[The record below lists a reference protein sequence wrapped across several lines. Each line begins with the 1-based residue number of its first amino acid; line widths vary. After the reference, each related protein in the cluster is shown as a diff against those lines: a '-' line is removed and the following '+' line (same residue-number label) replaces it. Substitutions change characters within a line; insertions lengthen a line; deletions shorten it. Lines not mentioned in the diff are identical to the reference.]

1 MSTVNI
7 TDPNETYTLS
17 QFIALKDMDS
27 VTYSKYAV
35 FEQSLTEPDM
45 IYAIDNVIYTY
56 MDELKSL
63 KKCVVVSEEEK
74 MKYAYKPKL
83 LAFDIYGSVETY
95 FVILAMNGMC
105 NLKEFTLEQNRFYAL
120 TPSDMVNM
128 MNSIYNAE
136 RDYLSKNRNN
146 VGISQS

>member
-1 MSTVNI
+1 MSAVNI
-7 TDPNETYTLS
+7 TDPNETYTIS

-45 IYAIDNVIYTY
+45 VYAIDNIIYTY
-56 MDELKSL
+56 MDELKAL
-63 KKCVVVSEEEK
+63 KKCVVVSSEEK

-83 LAFDIYGSVETY
+83 LAFDLYGSVETY
-95 FVILAMNGMC
+95 FVILALNGMC

-120 TPSDMVNM
+120 TPSDMVNI
-128 MNSIYNAE
+128 MNSIYNAD

-146 VGISQS
+146 LGISQS

>member
-1 MSTVNI
+1 MSVVNI
-7 TDPNETYTLS
+7 TDPNETYTIS

-45 IYAIDNVIYTY
+45 VYAIDNIIYTY
-56 MDELKSL
+56 MDELKAL
-63 KKCVVVSEEEK
+63 KKCVVVSPEEK

-83 LAFDIYGSVETY
+83 LAFDLYGSVETY
-95 FVILAMNGMC
+95 FVILALNGMC

-120 TPSDMVNM
+120 TPSDMVNI
-128 MNSIYNAE
+128 MNSIYNAD

-146 VGISQS
+146 LGISQS